1 MTVNG
6 NAGATGSALLDRQL
20 VMVTG
25 KGGTGKTTFAS
36 AIAMLSA
43 KRGQKTLLCEVD
55 SQHPALAP
63 IVGCSVGFED
73 VEVQDNL
80 WASNLL
86 WEPCLKN
93 YLVGALRSTRLVNL
107 MLSNAGMSRFL
118 DFTPGAREMVILS
131 TLIDKCEGYDM
142 VVVDMPASGH
152 AFSLIDITRSAMGL
166 FRSGPVR
173 KQALK
178 LREAI
183 EAKSSELVFVA
194 LPDEM
199 VVNETIETIKRTVP
213 YRHASQ
219 SPTVFLN
226 RSVGPQGTLP
236 EAWLEGLMDGPLSD
250 SEAALLSDLVWDL
263 QREQASKEATD
274 RLFEVN
280 GQRPW
285 PVSVAP
291 PGHGMREH
299 VRHVM
304 DVLEGLLV

>member
-1 MTVNG
+1 MTERG
-6 NAGATGSALLDRQL
+6 NAGATVSTLLDRRL

-25 KGGTGKTTFAS
+25 KGGTGKTTFA
-36 AIAMLSA
+36 AALAMLSA
-43 KRGQKTLLCEVD
+43 KRGKKTLLCEVD

-63 IVGCSVGFED
+63 IVGCPVGFED
-73 VEVQDNL
+73 VEAQDNL
-80 WASNLL
+80 WVSNLL
-86 WEPCLKN
+86 WEPCLKH
-93 YLVGALRSTRLVNL
+93 YLVGALRSTRVVNL

-131 TLIDKCEGYDM
+131 TLVDKCEGYDM

-183 EAKSSELVFVA
+183 EDASSELVFVA

-199 VVNETIETIKRTVP
+199 VVNETIETIQRTQP

-219 SPTVFLN
+219 DPTVFLN
-226 RSVGPQGTLP
+226 RSVASQ
-236 EAWLEGLMDGPLSD
+236 EPLSPVWIEELQRSD
-250 SEAALLSDLVWDL
+250 LEPDERALLNDLVWDV
-263 QREQASKEATD
+263 QREQAAKDASE
-274 RLFEVN
+274 RLHEVT
-280 GQRPW
+280 GRRPV
-285 PVSVAP
+285 PVDVAP
-291 PGHGMREH
+291 PGNGVREH

-304 DVLEGLLV
+304 DALEAQRA